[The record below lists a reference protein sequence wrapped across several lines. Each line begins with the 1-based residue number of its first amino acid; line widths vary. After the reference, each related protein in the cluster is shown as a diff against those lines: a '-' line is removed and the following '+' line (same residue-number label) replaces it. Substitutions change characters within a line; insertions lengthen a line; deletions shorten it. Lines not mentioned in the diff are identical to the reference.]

1 MRPWS
6 RAGVRWFVTAL
17 SAFCPIAVFC
27 QTADPAQQQSEIL
40 EQLRNLSVSLEK
52 TQQQLS
58 ESQADIR
65 QLRAKIDAMES
76 RQGTSSPVMSATV
89 TPAAT
94 QETESA
100 APQAA
105 PAKANISQDDWEVM
119 NERLAELQQTKVESA
134 SKFRVKLSGLV
145 LATALTSAGR
155 AVQTDVP
162 EIVLPPIAGFPSG
175 YSTGSLRQSILG
187 VSGYGPDW
195 LGAHTSG
202 DIQMDFFGGLENTYY
217 GAASGIARLRIARLR
232 FDWKNTSIVG
242 GLDTPLFSPLSPTSY
257 LTVAEPAL
265 SAAGNMWTWTPQVR
279 VEHRFEFEPA
289 QLKIEAGLLDP
300 ISVSAVANNYLRL
313 PTPGESSRQP
323 AYALRLSAGNKNEDR
338 PLEIGVGGFY
348 SPQEFLYGYKIHSWT
363 STLDWQIGLI
373 RKLELSGEFFTGKGM
388 EGFGGVSLGVIPPAN
403 YYNYTYVTLPALD
416 TLTGIGGWG
425 QLKYRVNTRNEMNF
439 AGGYGGLNSTGLRAM
454 SLTDPNFAT
463 IPARNQTF
471 LANYILR
478 PRSDLLFSVEYRHL
492 RTFNTNGAPD
502 EADVVGLAA
511 GFQF

>member
-6 RAGVRWFVTAL
+6 RAGVRWVVTAL
-17 SAFCPIAVFC
+17 SAFCPVAVFC
-27 QTADPAQQQSEIL
+27 QAADPAQQQAEIL
-40 EQLRNLSVSLEK
+40 EQLRRLSVSLER

-58 ESQADIR
+58 ESQAEIR
-65 QLRAKIDAMES
+65 QLRAKIDAMED
-76 RQGTSSPVMSATV
+76 RQGVSLAANSATV
-89 TPAAT
+89 TPPAT
-94 QETESA
+94 QENEDA
-100 APQAA
+100 APQTA
-105 PAKANISQDDWEVM
+105 PAKANISQDDWEVV
-119 NERLAELQQTKVESA
+119 NERVAELQQTKVESA

-155 AVQTDVP
+155 AAQTDVP
-162 EIVLPPIAGFPSG
+162 EIALPQISGFPGG

-195 LGAHTSG
+195 LGARTSG
-202 DIQMDFFGGLENTYY
+202 DLQMDFFGGLENTYY

-232 FDWKNTSIVG
+232 LDWKNTSIVG

-265 SAAGNMWTWTPQVR
+265 SAAGNMWTWTPQLR

-289 QLKIEAGLLDP
+289 QVAIEAGLLDP
-300 ISVSAVANNYLRL
+300 ISVSTVVNNYLRL
-313 PTPGESSRQP
+313 PTPGENSRQP
-323 AYALRLSAGNKNEDR
+323 AYALRLSAGNKSEDQ

-348 SPQEFLYGYKIHSWT
+348 SPQEFLYGYKVHSWT
-363 STLDWQIGLI
+363 STLDWKIGLI
-373 RKLELSGEFFTGKGM
+373 RKLEFAGEFFDGKGM
-388 EGFGGVSLGVIPPAN
+388 EGFGGVSLGVVPPAN
-403 YYNYTYVTLPALD
+403 YFNYTYFTLPELD
-416 TLTGIGGWG
+416 LLTGIGGWG
-425 QLKYRVNTRNEMNF
+425 QLKYRVNTRHEVNV
-439 AGGYGGLNSTGLRAM
+439 AGGYGGLNGTGLRAL
-454 SLTDPNFAT
+454 SVANPDYAT

-492 RTFNTNGAPD
+492 RTFNVNRAPD
-502 EADVVGLAA
+502 EADIVGVAA

>member
-1 MRPWS
+1 MPPWS
-6 RAGVRWFVTAL
+6 RAGVRWVVTAL

-27 QTADPAQQQSEIL
+27 QNADPAQQQAEIL
-40 EQLRNLSVSLEK
+40 EQLRRLSVSLER

-58 ESQADIR
+58 DSQAEIR
-65 QLRAKIDAMES
+65 QLRAKIDAMEN
-76 RQGTSSPVMSATV
+76 RQGMSLAATSATV
-89 TPAAT
+89 TPPVT
-94 QETESA
+94 QENEGA
-100 APQAA
+100 APQTA
-105 PAKANISQDDWEVM
+105 PAKANISQDDWEVV
-119 NERLAELQQTKVESA
+119 NERVAELQQTKVESA

-155 AVQTDVP
+155 AAQTDVP
-162 EIVLPPIAGFPSG
+162 EIALPQISGFPSG

-195 LGAHTSG
+195 LGARTSG
-202 DIQMDFFGGLENTYY
+202 DLQMDFFGGLENTYY

-232 FDWKNTSIVG
+232 LDWKNTSIVG

-265 SAAGNMWTWTPQVR
+265 SAAGNMWTWTPQLR

-289 QLKIEAGLLDP
+289 QVKIEAGLLDP
-300 ISVSAVANNYLRL
+300 ISVSTVVNNYLRL
-313 PTPGESSRQP
+313 PTPGENSRQP

-348 SPQEFLYGYKIHSWT
+348 SPQEFLYGYKVHSWT
-363 STLDWQIGLI
+363 STLDWKIGLI
-373 RKLELSGEFFTGKGM
+373 RKLELSGEFFSGKGM
-388 EGFGGVSLGVIPPAN
+388 EGFGGVSLGLVPPAN
-403 YYNYTYVTLPALD
+403 YFNYTYFTLPELD
-416 TLTGIGGWG
+416 LLTGIGGWG
-425 QLKYRVNTRNEMNF
+425 QLKYRVNTRHELNV
-439 AGGYGGLNSTGLRAM
+439 AGGYGGLNGTGLRAL
-454 SLTDPNFAT
+454 SVANPDYAT

-492 RTFNTNGAPD
+492 RTFNVNGAPY
-502 EADVVGLAA
+502 EADIVGVAA